1 MKVALVVAKSENV
14 GVNQDLNKMKMAK
27 RSRSQGLVQSAIKYN
42 QTLIMTFCTFSGPCN
57 YFWRSKTGSWLGL
70 QEGSNVYVGVT
81 LCHSSKFPCVTN
93 AGICVHT
100 QVHIYF
106 MHIT

>member
-14 GVNQDLNKMKMAK
+14 GVNEAFHSLNKMMIAK

-42 QTLIMTFCTFSGPCN
+42 QTLIMTFSTFSGHCF

-70 QEGSNVYVGVT
+70 QEGSNV
-81 LCHSSKFPCVTN
+81 
-93 AGICVHT
+93 
-100 QVHIYF
+100 
-106 MHIT
+106 